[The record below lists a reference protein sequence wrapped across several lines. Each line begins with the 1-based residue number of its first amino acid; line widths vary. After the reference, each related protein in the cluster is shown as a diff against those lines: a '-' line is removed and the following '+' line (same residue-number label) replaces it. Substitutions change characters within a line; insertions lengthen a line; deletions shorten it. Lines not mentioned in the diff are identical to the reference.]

1 MKPLLLSLL
10 LISFNLQAQE
20 PNLKIS
26 DDSGAVVTLAKG
38 ESMSNLLLYSE
49 NSVESCFSGNA
60 DELIN
65 EINGRLFEDS
75 DWGLSDGK
83 VLDQNHIGFMF
94 WDLGGI
100 LNSFIVERCL

>member
-1 MKPLLLSLL
+1 
-10 LISFNLQAQE
+10 
-20 PNLKIS
+20 
-26 DDSGAVVTLAKG
+26 
-38 ESMSNLLLYSE
+38 MSNLILYSE
-49 NSVESCFSGNA
+49 NTVVSCFSGNG

-65 EINGRLFEDS
+65 QINKRFFEDG

-83 VLDQNHIGFMF
+83 VLDQNHISFIF